1 MTAAIGLPLAL
12 LLGIVADLIAGGVDR
27 ALGRE
32 RRWWG
37 RLTDRWDELRRAWGK
52 GRGGER
58 ASVLEAVGAAG
69 ALLGAGIAAAAA
81 IGQIPGTLPLVYL
94 SLLGATAGAHLAAA
108 ASADRTAAR
117 LRAVLV
123 EPAFVTALGAAFL
136 RWGVPDLE
144 GASGAQEI
152 LGPGIAVGPPLALAG
167 LLVAGMVVLVAGA
180 LRPPPARADPP
191 AAASFLAAFARW
203 AAAGATALVVAS
215 LIAGPLPDGPSDLA
229 VSVGAAA
236 GCAVVLGGAGALAHL
251 RGRAAAAA
259 MVALTVFAAGAAVL
273 VAVA

>member
-37 RLTDRWDELRRAWGK
+37 RLTDRWGELRRLWGK
-52 GRGGER
+52 GRAGER
-58 ASVLEAVGAAG
+58 ASVLEAVGTAG

-81 IGQIPGTLPLVYL
+81 IGQLPGSLPLVYL
-94 SLLGATAGAHLAAA
+94 ALLGVTAGAHLAAA
-108 ASADRTAAR
+108 ASADRTETR

-123 EPAFVTALGAAFL
+123 EPAFVTGLGAAFL

-152 LGPGIAVGPPLALAG
+152 LGPGIAVGPTLALAG
-167 LLVAGMVVLVAGA
+167 LLLAAVVVLVTGA
-180 LRPPPARADPP
+180 LRRPPAREGEP
-191 AAASFLAAFARW
+191 AAASLLAAVARW
-203 AAAGATALVVAS
+203 AAAGATAMVVAS
-215 LIAGPLPDGPSDLA
+215 LIAGPVPGGPSEVA
-229 VSVGAAA
+229 VFGGAAA
-236 GCAVVLGGAGALAHL
+236 GCAVILGGAGALEHL
-251 RGRAAAAA
+251 RGRAGAVAMTALTALAAAA
-259 MVALTVFAAGAAVL
+259 AALVALA
-273 VAVA
+273 